1 MNDILQAEKKY
12 MNETVKHR
20 DRIKLYK
27 IRKNLESDKAR
38 ARRNIVMFLVLQAK
52 VLTCFRKLKTKT

>member
-1 MNDILQAEKKY
+1 

-27 IRKNLESDKAR
+27 IWKNLESDKAR

-52 VLTCFRKLKTKT
+52 VVTSFRKLKNKDITLKIVQ

>member
-1 MNDILQAEKKY
+1 MY
-12 MNETVKHR
+12 ETVKHR
-20 DRIKLYK
+20 DRLKLYK
-27 IRKNLESDKAR
+27 IWKNLESDKAR